1 MRLGQHADIQL
12 ILPARRDV
20 VLALKRVETMV
31 PGNVLEV
38 IHPQIHTELIAYR
51 LVMSDMF
58 FFFRIRVCG
67 GT

>member
-20 VLALKRVETMV
+20 VLALKRVETVV

-38 IHPQIHTELIAYR
+38 IHPHGTHRIAYG